1 MGIIVR
7 TKETGQI
14 IFYLKGAET
23 VMVQKV
29 RPDQRVSL
37 NESCEQLAQDGLR
50 TLVISQKQLL
60 DHEYE
65 QFAVRYK
72 DARAALNERE
82 AKVMAAIESIE
93 DMMEFLA
100 VTGVEDKLQD

>member
-7 TKETGQI
+7 NKETGHI
-14 IFYLKGAET
+14 FFYLKGAET

-37 NESCEQLAQDGLR
+37 NESCEQLAQEGLR
-50 TLVISQKQLL
+50 TLVISQKQLH

-65 QFAVRYK
+65 EFAVRYK
-72 DARAALNERE
+72 ESKASLENRE
-82 AKVMAAIESIE
+82 QKVQEAIESIE

-100 VTGVEDKLQD
+100 VTGVEDRL